1 MKQEYPQVGLGPLCG
16 LFGKTRQAYYQLLH
30 QKESTSIIHAIVLV
44 LVREIR
50 EEMPFIGTRKLLY
63 LLTPKLEEHSIKMG
77 RDQLFNLLRFH
88 GLLVRRRQ
96 RKVCTTNSHHWLK
109 KYPNLIKELILTGSE
124 QLWVSDITYV
134 RTLQGFSYLS
144 LIMDAYSKKIMGYSL
159 YATLEADGCLE
170 ALVMA
175 IKNRRCHTSFFLIH
189 HSDRGV
195 QYCSGKYVDILAKEN
210 ITISMTQDSN
220 PCDNSMAERVNGI
233 IKNEFKK
240 DQTYRNHKEACKAIA
255 KDIAIYNNKRPHG
268 SVDYLTPEV
277 AHNYKEPM
285 KKRWKNYRKPIM
297 EYAQILN
304 LNPS

>member
-1 MKQEYPQVGLGPLCG
+1 MGLGRLCG
-16 LFGKTRQAYYQLLH
+16 LFGKSRQAYYQLLR
-30 QKESTSIIHAIVLV
+30 QKEATYIIHSIVLV
-44 LVREIR
+44 LVKEIR

-63 LLTPKLEEHSIKMG
+63 LLTPKLQEHNIKMG

-96 RKVCTTNSHHWLK
+96 RKVRTTNSHHWLK
-109 KYPNLIKELILTGSE
+109 KYPNLIKKIILTGSE

-170 ALVMA
+170 ALEMA
-175 IKNRRCHTSFFLIH
+175 IENRSYHTSFFLIH

-195 QYCSGKYVDILAKEN
+195 QYCSSRDVDMLTKEN
-210 ITISMTQDSN
+210 IAISMTEDSN
-220 PCDNSMAERVNGI
+220 PCDNSMAEQINGI

-240 DQTYRNHKEACKAIA
+240 DQVYRNHRVACKAIA
-255 KDIAIYNNKRPHG
+255 KDIAIYNSKRPHG
-268 SVDYLTPEV
+268 SIDYLTPEV
-277 AHNYKEPM
+277 AHHHKGPM
-285 KKRWKNYRKPIM
+285 KKRWKNYRKTSM
-297 EYAQILN
+297 EHRQN
-304 LNPS
+304 LGITST